1 MDAVRLSVLRAEVRG
16 QLNKIERVVV
26 ILEERASEWAPNDA
40 ATVES
45 VAYQVHNFY
54 SATEDLMKIV
64 ANAFENSIT
73 DLSQWHTQLLN
84 RMTLE
89 IEGVRPALLT
99 TETAALLHE
108 LRAFRHLFRH
118 AYSTTLDFSRVE
130 QNVVRARQVRTLLT
144 RDVDAFFET
153 LKVSESRD
161 E

>member
-1 MDAVRLSVLRAEVRG
+1 VDAVRLSVLRAEVQG
-16 QLNKIERVVV
+16 QLNKIEQVFAT
-26 ILEERASEWAPNDA
+26 LEGRASEWAPDDV

-54 SATEDLMKIV
+54 SAIEDLMKIV
-64 ANAFENSIT
+64 AKAFENSIA

-99 TETAALLHE
+99 TETATLLDE

-118 AYSTTLDFSRVE
+118 AYGATLDFYRVE
-130 QNVVRARQVRTLLT
+130 QNVVKARQARPLLL
-144 RDVDAFFET
+144 RDVQAFLDV
-153 LKVSESRD
+153 LKKSESRD
-161 E
+161 